1 MDITK
6 ENFPSAFAAMD
17 QAAKAFWAYPGPDWQ
32 EEFLR
37 HWAVSRADTQ
47 LMQALGLQSPL

>member
-6 ENFPSAFAAMD
+6 ENFPAAFEAMD
-17 QAAKAFWAYPGPDWQ
+17 EAAKAFWAYPGPEWQ
-32 EEFLR
+32 EEFLC
-37 HWAVSRADTQ
+37 HWAVNRANAQ